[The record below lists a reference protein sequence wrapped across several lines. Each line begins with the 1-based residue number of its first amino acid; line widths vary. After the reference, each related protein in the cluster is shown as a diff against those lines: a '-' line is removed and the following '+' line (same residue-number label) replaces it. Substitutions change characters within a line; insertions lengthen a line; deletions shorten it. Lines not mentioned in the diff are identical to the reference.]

1 MHHHDGTIECA
12 NRCGNL
18 MQENSKFCE
27 SCEEMENS

>member
-1 MHHHDGTIECA
+1 MEIQCV

-18 MQENSKFCE
+18 TAEGSKFCE